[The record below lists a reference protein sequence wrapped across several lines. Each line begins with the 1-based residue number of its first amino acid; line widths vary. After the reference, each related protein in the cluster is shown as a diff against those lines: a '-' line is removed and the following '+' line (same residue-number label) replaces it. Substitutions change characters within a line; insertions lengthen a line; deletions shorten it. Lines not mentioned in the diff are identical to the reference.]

1 MLISYLIM
9 ELETLKKV
17 DLRKVWNHEAI
28 DFTTWLSEK
37 ENLALLSDEIGI
49 DILLIETEASVGK
62 FNVDILAEEENT
74 GKKIVIENQLEIT
87 DHDHLGKTI
96 TYASGYDAEI
106 IIWIVKDVRDEH
118 KQAIDWLN
126 EHTDEKINFFAIKM
140 ELWQIGNSPCAPKFN
155 IISKPNDWAKAVK
168 KSTRQS
174 NLTETKVLQ
183 LDFWNQFKEY
193 AQNNSSQLK
202 LRKAYPQ
209 HWYDISIGNSKAYIS
224 LTANSQTNLIACEIY
239 IPDSKDLFYELETNK
254 NKIEEELQAE
264 LEWMALDGKKAS
276 RIKLSNDADI
286 NQKEK
291 WDQYFDWLMITA
303 EKFQTVFGQHIN
315 HLIK

>member
-106 IIWIVKDVRDEH
+106 II
-118 KQAIDWLN
+118 
-126 EHTDEKINFFAIKM
+126 
-140 ELWQIGNSPCAPKFN
+140 
-155 IISKPNDWAKAVK
+155 
-168 KSTRQS
+168 
-174 NLTETKVLQ
+174 
-183 LDFWNQFKEY
+183 
-193 AQNNSSQLK
+193 
-202 LRKAYPQ
+202 
-209 HWYDISIGNSKAYIS
+209 
-224 LTANSQTNLIACEIY
+224 
-239 IPDSKDLFYELETNK
+239 
-254 NKIEEELQAE
+254 
-264 LEWMALDGKKAS
+264 
-276 RIKLSNDADI
+276 
-286 NQKEK
+286 
-291 WDQYFDWLMITA
+291 
-303 EKFQTVFGQHIN
+303 
-315 HLIK
+315 